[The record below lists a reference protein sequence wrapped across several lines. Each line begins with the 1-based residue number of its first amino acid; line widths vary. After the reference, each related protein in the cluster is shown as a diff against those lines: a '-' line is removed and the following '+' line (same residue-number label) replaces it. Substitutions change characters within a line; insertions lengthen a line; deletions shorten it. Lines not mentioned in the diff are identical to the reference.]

1 MNPEA
6 RYDALN
12 CAALAIDEAG
22 SGRPLQAM
30 TAWLAAGTAAVRAFD
45 AGSPQALALAA
56 VVADSAPSL
65 AGEPWRPALWRAL
78 GAASLASLLAESGD
92 TGPADDTLMDAAG
105 FAAGLPCRDSIA
117 VIATAIWDASRSEV
131 PA

>member
-1 MNPEA
+1 MNAEA

-12 CAALAIDEAG
+12 CSALAIDEAR
-22 SGRPLQAM
+22 SGRPVQAM
-30 TAWLAAGTAAVRAFD
+30 NAWLAAGTAAARAFD

-56 VVADSAPSL
+56 ITADSAPSL
-65 AGEPWRPALWRAL
+65 AAEPWRPALWRVL
-78 GAASLASLLAESGD
+78 GAASLASLFAESGD

-117 VIATAIWDASRSEV
+117 VILTAIWDAARNEV
-131 PA
+131 AA